1 MTVMNIIIIMIVAGV
16 LGGVVNYGLSRPEKF
31 DLSGLLWSILIGM
44 AAALLV
50 PLFLNTISSTLLTGI
65 LEGTAKPS
73 DVYVYFGFCLL
84 GAIASKSMIYT
95 LTNKILKTAEEAKDK
110 VEDLEKNVSPIII
123 KETEPENGQDEEV
136 QEELASTGTTARSF
150 GLVGDDAPKIIKA
163 LGNSKYSRRTV
174 SGVSKEAGVKTDK
187 TIEILEWLQKNGL
200 GFTTGAPKH
209 YWSLTQEG
217 RSVFAKIIKDD
228 S

>member
-1 MTVMNIIIIMIVAGV
+1 MTVMNIIIIMMVAGV
-16 LGGVVNYGLSRPEKF
+16 LGGAVNYGLSRPEKF
-31 DLSGLLWSILIGM
+31 DLSSLLWSVLTGI

-50 PLFLNTISSTLLTGI
+50 PLFLNTISSTLLEGI

-84 GAIASKSMIYT
+84 GAIASKSMIHT

-123 KETEPENGQDEEV
+123 KETEPDNEQEEED
-136 QEELASTGTTARSF
+136 QEELASTGATVRGF

-174 SGVSKEAGVKTDK
+174 SGVRKEASVTTDK

-217 RSVFAKIIKDD
+217 RSVFVKIIEDD